1 MKFKMMS
8 IFVLVCFIFVCN
20 FCVGF
25 LWLSSNDYYRYQWAL
40 KNNGNYIVD
49 KGILADN
56 HSVMYFD
63 KNIVDRDFYFDTN
76 VVSAMKNEKYDPGK
90 SYAVNDFDIRWEAGY
105 SIFKSVLNK
114 RDTIVAIIDTGIDIN
129 HQELKENI
137 WINSG
142 EIPGNGIDDDNNGYV
157 DDIHGYNFIDDN
169 GIVFDNNLSDIHG
182 THAAGTM
189 IAKHNGNGINGI
201 AYDPHIK
208 VMSLKILD
216 SNGKGYMSNL
226 IKAVNY
232 AYMMGARICN
242 ISLGAYSYDE
252 SLDIVIKSYPDM
264 LFVVAAGNGANYI
277 GYSLDTKDVYPAK
290 FQYDNVISVAN
301 ACFDETRYV
310 SSNYGTPVTI
320 FAPGSY
326 ILSTVPDNNY
336 GFLTGTSMAAP
347 FVAATCAMIYSAYP
361 NVPISMYKNILIMG
375 AEKHSEFLSMCK
387 SDGFLNI
394 GNVMLLASTLNEGG
408 R

>member
-8 IFVLVCFIFVCN
+8 ILVLVCFMFVCN

-25 LWLSSNDYYRYQWAL
+25 LWLNSSDYYKYQWAL
-40 KNNGNYIVD
+40 KNNGNFIID
-49 KGILADN
+49 RGILADN

-63 KNIVDRDFYFDTN
+63 KKIVDKDFYFDTN
-76 VVSAMKNEKYDPGK
+76 VVNELKKAKMDPGK
-90 SYAVNDFDIRWEAGY
+90 SYANYDFDIRWEAGY
-105 SIFKSVLNK
+105 NIFKSVPNK
-114 RDTIVAIIDTGIDIN
+114 REAIVAIIDTGIDVT
-129 HQELKENI
+129 HPDLKENI
-137 WINSG
+137 WVNNS

-157 DDIHGYNFIDDN
+157 DDIYGYNFIDDN

-201 AYDPHIK
+201 AYDSHIK

-216 SNGKGYMSNL
+216 KDGKGYMSNL

-232 AYMMGARICN
+232 AYKMGARICN

-252 SLDIVIKSYPDM
+252 SLDMVIKSYPDM

-301 ACFDETRYV
+301 VGFDSTKYV

-320 FAPGSY
+320 FAPGTF

-347 FVAATCAMIYSAYP
+347 FVSATCAMVYSAYP
-361 NVPISMYKNILIMG
+361 NVPISVYKNIMIMG
-375 AEKHSEFLSMCK
+375 AEKHIELLNLCK
-387 SDGFLNI
+387 SDGLLNI
-394 GNVMLLASTLNEGG
+394 GNVMLLANSFNEGG